1 MCGERE
7 QFLVT
12 AGINQDLGL
21 SPFLFTSVLD
31 ALTESSQR
39 VVSWDV
45 AFADDVVLVG
55 ERKEEVKDDAER
67 HGDAYWKETA

>member
-1 MCGERE
+1 M
-7 QFLVT
+7 
-12 AGINQDLGL
+12 
-21 SPFLFTSVLD
+21 FTSVLD

-55 ERKEEVKDDAER
+55 ERKEEVKADAER

>member
-1 MCGERE
+1 M
-7 QFLVT
+7 
-12 AGINQDLGL
+12 
-21 SPFLFTSVLD
+21 FTSVLD

-45 AFADDVVLVG
+45 AFAGDVVLVG

-67 HGDAYWKETA
+67 HGGAYWKETA